1 MISIFPIIHIRR
13 GIISILFMVCS
24 LGTLYSQKF
33 QQVPSGA
40 IPIAIS
46 PRVGTQMDSID
57 IRYYRL
63 FYFLKDVKSAASYQ
77 YNFDSILFLVKRIA
91 QPDTVIAHPIGLF
104 SKYLSY
110 YIENIERIADESVYT
125 NISTAVLGD
134 IAHVED
140 YEDRSYEEVRITI
153 TKRDASEI
161 IGTILLITNDAI
173 FISQRKGQYDW
184 KNVKS
189 ELIRIPFGDIDKIE
203 GTNVRHFGGNK
214 QLIVNTLESYY
225 NADKST
231 SYFVTWTQRPLPTEI
246 RQLVNSKE
254 YKESEYKDSLP
265 IESLRRSKPS
275 QNNFRVGI
283 GLGFQLSNLFN
294 LHVRDWN
301 NQGFGE
307 VNSVGNSLQFP
318 TELILDYTVLKD
330 RTEDKWSIS
339 AHVTCLTNFIPTAA
353 NSWIGG
359 KAGLKGEYVFNPI
372 DRIFTTGKQYGFF
385 IGVDYFGAMYSGN
398 AKRVQGSRELPL
410 DDNEQPVSINASAL
424 LLIAGISSKYQFS
437 DKWSLDFQLSA
448 NYPLN
453 RYVDGVQKLTWG
465 IYGRNFYKSIN
476 LTVQDYA
483 VTIGATLSYS
493 I

>member
-1 MISIFPIIHIRR
+1 
-13 GIISILFMVCS
+13 MVCS

-33 QQVPSGA
+33 QQVPTGA
-40 IPIAIS
+40 IPMAIS
-46 PRVGTQMDSID
+46 PRVGMQMDSID

-77 YNFDSILFLVKRIA
+77 YNSDSILFLIKRSA
-91 QPDTVIAHPIGLF
+91 QPDTVITHPIGLF
-104 SKYLSY
+104 SKYLTY

-125 NISTAVLGD
+125 SISTALLGD
-134 IAHVED
+134 IAHVEEYEGRT
-140 YEDRSYEEVRITI
+140 YEDVRITI

-161 IGTILLITNDAI
+161 IGKILLITNDAI

-189 ELIRIPFGDIDKIE
+189 ELIRIPFGDIDNIE

-214 QLIVNTLESYY
+214 QLIINTLESHY
-225 NADKST
+225 NADKNT
-231 SYFVTWTQRPLPTEI
+231 SYFVTWTQRPIPAEI
-246 RQLVNSKE
+246 RQLVNFQE
-254 YKESEYKDSLP
+254 YKESEYKDSMS
-265 IESLRRSKPS
+265 IESLRRRKPS
-275 QNNFRVGI
+275 QNNIRVGI
-283 GLGFQLSNLFN
+283 GLGFQMSNLFN

-307 VNSVGNSLQFP
+307 VNSVSSTLQFP

-330 RTEDKWSIS
+330 RTYDTWSVS
-339 AHVTCLTNFIPTAA
+339 AHVACLTNFIPTAD

-372 DRIFTTGKQYGFF
+372 DRIFTKGMQYGLL
-385 IGVDYFGAMYSGN
+385 IGIDYIGATYSGK
-398 AKRVQGSRELPL
+398 AKRIQSSGELPL
-410 DDNEQPVSINASAL
+410 DDNDQTVSINASAL
-424 LLIAGISSKYQFS
+424 LLSAGISTKYQFS
-437 DKWSLDFQLSA
+437 DLWSLDFQLSA
-448 NYPLN
+448 NYSLN
-453 RYVDGVQKLTWG
+453 RYVDGMEKVTWG
-465 IYGRNFYKSIN
+465 IYGRNFYKSFN
-476 LTVQDYA
+476 LNVQDYA